1 MDYESLIADL
11 QKISQMNSISHYKRD
26 VCAAAAAALSTLQA
40 KNEKLRAELE
50 SVRAERNAAEALLAE
65 RSGVTGSAPITT
77 AFGIPL
83 ERLRELAQADREGR
97 VRIAGRPPLED
108 ECCGN
113 CGHFRRIAGTRRGDC
128 SVHGYIKNRLGQED
142 RSRGRFTPFQSR
154 KACRQ
159 FQRRTDDDGR
169 SDPEG

>member
-1 MDYESLIADL
+1 MERL
-11 QKISQMNSISHYKRD
+11 
-26 VCAAAAAALSTLQA
+26 TA
-40 KNEKLRAELE
+40 KNKHGKPIIKDWPNYMEFDIVNRL
-50 SVRAERNAAEALLAE
+50 AAIEDILGDDYDLD
-65 RSGVTGSAPITT
+65 
-77 AFGIPL
+77 
-83 ERLRELAQADREGR
+83 RLRELMEADRDGR

-159 FQRRTDDDGR
+159 FQRRIDDDGR